1 MLVVVLFTLARE
13 SAVAPLCLCVCSHN
27 TNLKSRTEVA
37 EIATPYQL
45 TRLPNATKS
54 MSMHGD
60 IPYYYNYYGCV
71 WQSYQYD
78 VQSIHTP
85 LGIIK

>member
-37 EIATPYQL
+37 ETATPYQL
-45 TRLPNATKS
+45 TRLLNATKS
-54 MSMHGD
+54 MSMHVD

-71 WQSYQYD
+71 R
-78 VQSIHTP
+78 
-85 LGIIK
+85 